1 MRMVLLQK
9 YHVKNDVC
17 HKKSRF
23 NVGRFVVCFLCEWEM
38 SDVEADLFRM

>member
-9 YHVKNDVC
+9 YHDKNDG

-23 NVGRFVVCFLCEWEM
+23 NVGRFVVRFLCEWEM